1 MKEVMTKFL
10 LITVA
15 VVSIVMFVYGTL
27 WDDVKAVKEDTHL
40 QITGVNSGSLN

>member
-15 VVSIVMFVYGTL
+15 VVSIVLFVYGTL
-27 WDDVKAVKEDTHL
+27 WDDVKAVKDDTHL
-40 QITGVNSGSLN
+40 QITDANSGSLD